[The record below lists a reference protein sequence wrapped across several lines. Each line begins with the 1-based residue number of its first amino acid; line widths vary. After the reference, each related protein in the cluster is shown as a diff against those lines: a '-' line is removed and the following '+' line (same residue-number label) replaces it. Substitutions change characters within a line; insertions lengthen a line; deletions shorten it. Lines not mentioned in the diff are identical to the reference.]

1 MDIKIK
7 RLDKSVPMPEYATD
21 GAAAFDLR
29 ADRDGVV
36 FAGSHETFGT
46 GLAFEVP
53 EGYALLIYSR
63 SGHGFKNQ
71 VRLSNCVGVIDS
83 DYRGEVS
90 VQLFNDGSMF
100 LNVKRGDRIAQA
112 ILTKVERATFTE
124 VDLLSETERGT
135 GGFGSTG
142 VA

>member
-1 MDIKIK
+1 MDIKVK
-7 RLDKSVPMPEYATD
+7 RLDKEVPMPEYATD

-29 ADRDGVV
+29 ADRDGIVL
-36 FAGSHETFGT
+36 AGSHKTFGT
-46 GLAFEVP
+46 GLAFEIP
-53 EGYALLIYSR
+53 EGYALFIYSR

-71 VRLSNCVGVIDS
+71 TRLSNCVGVIDS
-83 DYRGEVS
+83 DYRGEVNI
-90 VQLFNDGSMF
+90 QLFNDSAMF
-100 LNVKRGDRIAQA
+100 MNVKRGDRIAQA
-112 ILTKVERATFTE
+112 VLKKVERVTFTE